1 MNFNKREMIYWPVFQ
16 EEYVRATRQA
26 AQPNYG
32 APGGVQPRCGA
43 AANTPVQVAGAG
55 AGQEAAPGL
64 GAALELPA
72 RAAASL

>member
-1 MNFNKREMIYWPVFQ
+1 MNFDKWEDDLLACVPGGVC
-16 EEYVRATRQA
+16 TSH
-26 AQPNYG
+26 
-32 APGGVQPRCGA
+32 APGGPAQLRRTRWGQPRCGA

-64 GAALELPA
+64 GAALELPG